1 MNPKQS
7 NTTKNHHSFSEIPM
21 KQTRTQ
27 MIKNR
32 KKEVLPHISYDLDDD
47 GIVGNRD
54 YVMARKFDNGCKNY
68 LSS

>member
-1 MNPKQS
+1 
-7 NTTKNHHSFSEIPM
+7 M